1 MSRSALTTS
10 DSPQKAENKALNR
23 KNKRS
28 TESIAILGASLS
40 GKVFKNL
47 TAKEKDDLLEMLAL
61 RAGLID
67 PE

>member
-23 KNKRS
+23 KNKKS

-47 TAKEKDDLLEMLAL
+47 TAKEKDDILEALAL